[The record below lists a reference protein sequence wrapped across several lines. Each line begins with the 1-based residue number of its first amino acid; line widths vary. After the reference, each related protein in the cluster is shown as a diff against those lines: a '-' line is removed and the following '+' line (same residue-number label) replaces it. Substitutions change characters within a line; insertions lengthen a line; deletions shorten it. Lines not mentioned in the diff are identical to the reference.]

1 MTYVLQNRK
10 GLNFFRWLWLLA
22 KLNKVLF
29 HDVQREIDSGEQV
42 IHMLPHIYLIYKVI
56 ETKGT
61 RIQGAR
67 AIPRGGQLTTIR
79 QEGKDYPII

>member
-10 GLNFFRWLWLLA
+10 GLNFFRWLWLLI

-29 HDVQREIDSGEQV
+29 HDIQKEIDSGEQV
-42 IHMLPHIYLIYKVI
+42 IHMLPHTYLIYKVI
-56 ETKGT
+56 ETKGA

-67 AIPRGGQLTTIR
+67 VIPKGRCPTIIK
-79 QEGKDYPII
+79 QKCKDYPVI